1 MNKTS
6 ISQQENLIEPP
17 IVIDFDKLL
26 TESKLSENE
35 QGIVKRRLI
44 ENRQAFGKVLQQLT
58 KYAKQETGTFDLLE
72 SLKELEEKETRE
84 IRSFDA
90 IAKIL
95 SRDFPQLL
103 QFILDEYQVEAE
115 NTKAL
120 IGKEFVFIKRI
131 ADVIFEAKD
140 KNGCEVIIHL
150 EFEREYES
158 DEQMDKRKLEY
169 RHLMEMD
176 SDYQGK
182 VILCNVFYLR
192 GSPDDKEMIE
202 DRTVNLPTTDPR
214 YSGELK
220 YKAYHLSLVTI
231 ETIIHR
237 NLPFLLPFVVESEL
251 RTIDKAPT
259 SRASRYIHFLRQEID
274 EHEVELTQ
282 MIEALT
288 ANQVENLRTTVEYLW
303 GKNYSR
309 DVFNKSTLLKLM
321 KEQLNFRQRDIEW
334 GRVEGR
340 DEGRTE
346 GRTEGRAEGRTEG
359 INVLLKLMQQ
369 EGKIT
374 PEQTEYF
381 IKRTAEEMEKESDK
395 KK

>member
-1 MNKTS
+1 MKKTPL
-6 ISQQENLIEPP
+6 SQQENLIEPS

-26 TESKLSENE
+26 ADSKLSENE

-44 ENRQAFGKVLQQLT
+44 ENRQAFGKVLQQLA
-58 KYAKQETGTFDLLE
+58 KHIKQETATFDLLE

-90 IAKIL
+90 VAKTL

-115 NTKAL
+115 NTKVL

-140 KNGCEVIIHL
+140 KSGCEVIIHL

-158 DEQMDKRKLEY
+158 DEHMDKRKLEY

-176 SDYQGK
+176 EDYQGK

-231 ETIIHR
+231 ETIINR

-282 MIEALT
+282 MIDALT
-288 ANQVENLRTTVEYLW
+288 ANQMKNLRATVEYLW
-303 GKNYSR
+303 GKKYSQ
-309 DVFNKSTLLKLM
+309 DVFNKSTLFKLM
-321 KEQLNFRQRDIEW
+321 KEQLNFRQRDVEW

-346 GRTEGRAEGRTEG
+346 G
-359 INVLLKLMQQ
+359 ISVLLKLMQQ

-381 IKRTAEEMEKESDK
+381 IKRTAEEMEKESEK
-395 KK
+395 KKSAQ